1 MLHFSFKN
9 CNKKGNNESESNCTP
24 TTALRQMGGWKQL
37 CTEINIAGCVMLT
50 GRLSGRRVAYCN
62 RITDTLG
69 KGEALSFWISSTFRS
84 APCTAAT
91 AGLMYSGVKKKLKK
105 NAFRTKCTH
114 LQGDA
119 HLQGTPTSHLRI
131 RKIADHLLL
140 TASIQKSRHQE
151 VTSPGCYQQPSRLN
165 SGFCLSSSRCQQL
178 PRCFLSKRENVGVS
192 VNKSSWMDKKENVFL
207 KFSHEKKSKS
217 HSWLVF
223 IKFSLR
229 CLVALFAW
237 LPHWEP

>member
-1 MLHFSFKN
+1 MVEVLRESVRGRPKSQQADKRLCCIEALTAACDVWHHSQRG
-9 CNKKGNNESESNCTP
+9 GNNQSESNCTP

-50 GRLSGRRVAYCN
+50 GRLSGRGVAYCN

-69 KGEALSFWISSTFRS
+69 KGEALSFWISPTFRS

-91 AGLMYSGVKKKLKK
+91 AGLMYSGVKKTTKK
-105 NAFRTKCTH
+105 NACRTKCTH

-131 RKIADHLLL
+131 RKTSDHLPLDK
-140 TASIQKSRHQE
+140 IQKSRRQE

-165 SGFCLSSSRCQQL
+165 SGFCLSSSRCA
-178 PRCFLSKRENVGVS
+178 VS
-192 VNKSSWMDKKENVFL
+192 STDWTASSRN
-207 KFSHEKKSKS
+207 SH
-217 HSWLVF
+217 
-223 IKFSLR
+223 
-229 CLVALFAW
+229 
-237 LPHWEP
+237 